1 MITEAKLEEMI
12 NQAKTSTK
20 QRKFKQ
26 SIEMIIVFK
35 DIDVKKGFALNEV
48 VQLPK
53 TSSPATVC
61 IMATGDMGQKAKEAK
76 ADAVVGSEELDRF
89 AANKRASRKFINKYD
104 FFLADTQ
111 IMPVVG
117 KVLGQLLGPR
127 GKMPTPVPF
136 NASIESFLQRFRASQ
151 ILPLR
156 KAFKGEVEFVCV
168 KDKVAQKALEK
179 LNIAGIKGISE
190 ELTGQ
195 CLFLFTNMSPFKLN
209 VLLLKN
215 KIMMAARGGD
225 IASVDIVVPAKN
237 TGIAPGPM
245 LTEFKEAGI
254 PTKIDQGTIWI
265 QKDTTPVKKGEAINE
280 KLAALLGKLDIKP
293 VEAGISL
300 YTALEE
306 GLKYAAEEMIV
317 DVAKIRNA
325 FTQFH
330 QEAISLSIEAAYVTA
345 ENINQIL
352 SKAAQSAR
360 SVSVESGF
368 MTDETKEQILQ
379 KAHSQANALSTKAKD
394 YTAS

>member
-1 MITEAKLEEMI
+1 MHENRTVYPKRKTQMYQQLLEI
-12 NQAKTSTK
+12 PKKYKVIAL
-20 QRKFKQ
+20 
-26 SIEMIIVFK
+26 
-35 DIDVKKGFALNEV
+35 VK
-48 VQLPK
+48 
-53 TSSPATVC
+53 
-61 IMATGDMGQKAKEAK
+61 
-76 ADAVVGSEELDRF
+76 
-89 AANKRASRKFINKYD
+89 INK
-104 FFLADTQ
+104 
-111 IMPVVG
+111 V
-117 KVLGQLLGPR
+117 
-127 GKMPTPVPF
+127 
-136 NASIESFLQRFRASQ
+136 RASQ

-156 KAFKGEVEFVCV
+156 KALKGEVEFVCV
-168 KDKVAQKALEK
+168 KDRIAQKALEK
-179 LNIAGIKGISE
+179 LNIPGIKGISE

-195 CLFLFTNMSPFKLN
+195 CLFIFTNMSPFKLN
-209 VLLLKN
+209 VLLAKN

-306 GLKYAAEEMIV
+306 GLKYAAEELIV

-345 ENINQIL
+345 DNINQIL

-379 KAHSQANALSTKAKD
+379 KAHGQAKSLSTKAKD
-394 YTAS
+394 YAAS

>member
-1 MITEAKLEEMI
+1 MHENRTEYPKRKSQMYQQLLEI
-12 NQAKTSTK
+12 PKKYKVVAL
-20 QRKFKQ
+20 
-26 SIEMIIVFK
+26 
-35 DIDVKKGFALNEV
+35 VK
-48 VQLPK
+48 
-53 TSSPATVC
+53 
-61 IMATGDMGQKAKEAK
+61 
-76 ADAVVGSEELDRF
+76 
-89 AANKRASRKFINKYD
+89 INK
-104 FFLADTQ
+104 
-111 IMPVVG
+111 V
-117 KVLGQLLGPR
+117 
-127 GKMPTPVPF
+127 
-136 NASIESFLQRFRASQ
+136 RASQ

-156 KAFKGEVEFVCV
+156 KALKGQVEFVCV
-168 KDKVAQKALEK
+168 KDRVAQKALEK
-179 LNIAGIKGISE
+179 LDIPGIKGISE

-195 CLFLFTNMSPFKLN
+195 CLFIFTNMSPFKLN
-209 VLLLKN
+209 VLLAKN

-306 GLKYAAEEMIV
+306 GLKYAADEMVV

-330 QEAISLSIEAAYVTA
+330 QEAISLSIEAAYITA

-352 SKAAQSAR
+352 SKAAHSAR
-360 SVSVESGF
+360 SVSIQSGF
-368 MTDETKEQILQ
+368 MTDETKEQVLQ
-379 KAHSQANALSTKAKD
+379 KAHSQANALATKAKQ

>member
-1 MITEAKLEEMI
+1 MHENRTTYPKRKAQMYQQLLEI
-12 NQAKTSTK
+12 PKKYKVIA
-20 QRKFKQ
+20 
-26 SIEMIIVFK
+26 IVK
-35 DIDVKKGFALNEV
+35 
-48 VQLPK
+48 
-53 TSSPATVC
+53 
-61 IMATGDMGQKAKEAK
+61 
-76 ADAVVGSEELDRF
+76 
-89 AANKRASRKFINKYD
+89 INK
-104 FFLADTQ
+104 
-111 IMPVVG
+111 V
-117 KVLGQLLGPR
+117 
-127 GKMPTPVPF
+127 
-136 NASIESFLQRFRASQ
+136 RASQ

-156 KAFKGEVEFVCV
+156 KALKGEVEFVCV

-209 VLLLKN
+209 VLLSKN

-317 DVAKIRNA
+317 DVAKIRNT

-330 QEAISLSIEAAYVTA
+330 QEAISLSIEAAYVTT

-379 KAHSQANALSTKAKD
+379 KAHSQAKFVSTKAKG
-394 YTAS
+394 YVTS

>member
-1 MITEAKLEEMI
+1 MHENRTTYPKRKAQMYQQLLEI
-12 NQAKTSTK
+12 PKKYKVIA
-20 QRKFKQ
+20 
-26 SIEMIIVFK
+26 IVK
-35 DIDVKKGFALNEV
+35 
-48 VQLPK
+48 
-53 TSSPATVC
+53 
-61 IMATGDMGQKAKEAK
+61 
-76 ADAVVGSEELDRF
+76 
-89 AANKRASRKFINKYD
+89 INK
-104 FFLADTQ
+104 
-111 IMPVVG
+111 V
-117 KVLGQLLGPR
+117 
-127 GKMPTPVPF
+127 
-136 NASIESFLQRFRASQ
+136 RASQ

-156 KAFKGEVEFVCV
+156 KALKGEVEFVCV

-209 VLLLKN
+209 VLLSKN

-306 GLKYAAEEMIV
+306 GLKYSAEEMIV

-330 QEAISLSIEAAYVTA
+330 QEAISLSIEVAYVTA

-379 KAHSQANALSTKAKD
+379 KAHSQAKSVSTKAKG
-394 YTAS
+394 YAAS